1 MFLSCSSSLFINKSI
16 EKDYYDNGNIKYE
29 IQKNNDKIDGYAKY
43 WNKEGHILNE
53 VNYSNGLLHGEWK
66 EYHVNGNI
74 KYKITYQYGL
84 KNGYEVWYYDNGIKK
99 SEILYSKNKIVTD
112 IIRWDK
118 NGNLIY
124 K

>member
-1 MFLSCSSSLFINKSI
+1 M
-16 EKDYYDNGNIKYE
+16 
-29 IQKNNDKIDGYAKY
+29 
-43 WNKEGHILNE
+43 
-53 VNYSNGLLHGEWK
+53 LHGEWK

-99 SEILYSKNKIVTD
+99 SEILYSENKIVTD
-112 IIRWDK
+112 TIRWDR

-124 K
+124 KWIHI